1 MKTWWVEFEWTC
13 DIEDTTT
20 GEWFE
25 ERDCDA
31 CRLQCLKKNIPEVV
45 RNHIA
50 YELRCEKYKNLKIN
64 IIDVYE
70 TTEYEI

>member
-1 MKTWWVEFEWTC
+1 MKTWWVEYEWTC
-13 DIEDTTT
+13 EIEDTTT
-20 GEWFE
+20 GKWFE

-45 RNHIA
+45 RSHIA
-50 YELRCEKYKNLKIN
+50 DELRYEKYKNLKIN